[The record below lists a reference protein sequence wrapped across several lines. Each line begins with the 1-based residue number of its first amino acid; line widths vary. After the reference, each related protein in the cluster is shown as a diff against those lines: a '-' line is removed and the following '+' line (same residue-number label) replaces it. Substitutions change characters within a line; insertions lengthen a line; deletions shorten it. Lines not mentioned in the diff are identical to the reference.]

1 MSASKSNI
9 KGALFALA
17 GFGLFSTHDVVVKT
31 LGATLSTF
39 QIIFYSVLLSF
50 PLVMLML
57 MRDRTAD
64 TLIPKHPWWTALRT
78 GCAVITGLCV
88 FYAFA
93 TLPMAEVYAIIFAQ
107 PLLITVLSIPILGET
122 VGRHRWA
129 AVVVGLIG
137 VVVVLRP
144 GASEFTLGHLAA
156 VVGAFTGS
164 LVSIIV
170 RKIGQDE
177 RSAVLLLY
185 PMMAN
190 FVVMALA
197 LPLVYTPMP
206 LIDLGLVGLMAS
218 LAFIAGLLMIQAY
231 KNGDAAIV
239 APMHYS
245 QMIWAAIYGSL
256 FFDEVP
262 DKVTWIGAGII
273 ISSGVYIVLR
283 ESLGG
288 MSRVTPVLRTKSR
301 AETGTTPR
309 VSALARISRRTPARA
324 Q

>member
-1 MSASKSNI
+1 MSAPKSNI

-17 GFGLFSTHDVVVKT
+17 GFALFSTHDVVVKT

-129 AVVVGLIG
+129 AVFVGLIG

-144 GASEFTLGHLAA
+144 GASDFTLGHLAA

-197 LPLVYTPMP
+197 LPVVYTPMP

-218 LAFIAGLLMIQAY
+218 LAFIAGILMIQAY

-245 QMIWAAIYGSL
+245 QMIWAAIFGSL

-262 DKVTWIGAGII
+262 DTVTWIGAGII